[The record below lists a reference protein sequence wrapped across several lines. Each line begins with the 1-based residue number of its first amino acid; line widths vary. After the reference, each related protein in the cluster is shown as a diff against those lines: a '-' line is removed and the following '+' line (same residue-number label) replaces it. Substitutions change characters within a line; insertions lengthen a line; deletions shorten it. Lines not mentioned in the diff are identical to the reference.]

1 MLYPF
6 KDVCIMGAKGNK
18 VNREKTWLREIFALV
33 KVFFQLVEFGFNATY
48 HRHILTGPE
57 QFCEDCL
64 FLVGVFPARP
74 FFLAFSKAGDS
85 LILLFSHRLFFNI
98 SLDRIVLRW
107 RPTRAV
113 QRGSRQ
119 VQGVWGLT
127 LQDKPSPLPVF

>member
-18 VNREKTWLREIFALV
+18 VNRERTWLREIFALV

-57 QFCEDCL
+57 PFCEDCL

-74 FFLAFSKAGDS
+74 FFLAFPKAGDS
-85 LILLFSHRLFFNI
+85 PFSLLSSKHRLFFQYFAGQDSAPVETDTSGPARLKAGPGGLGPYI
-98 SLDRIVLRW
+98 
-107 RPTRAV
+107 TR
-113 QRGSRQ
+113 
-119 VQGVWGLT
+119 
-127 LQDKPSPLPVF
+127 